1 MTLAVLGSLAGDR
14 SSYRPGAL
22 RSSWK
27 RLKDSP
33 MLSRDMWDA
42 LREYDRRGFHP
53 DDRDTTG
60 LVDTWR
66 ATLFGEEG
74 TLNSKLPGAA

>member
-1 MTLAVLGSLAGDR
+1 
-14 SSYRPGAL
+14 
-22 RSSWK
+22 
-27 RLKDSP
+27 
-33 MLSRDMWDA
+33 
-42 LREYDRRGFHP
+42 
-53 DDRDTTG
+53 